1 MLFPAGIGAGVMK
14 KNWQLP
20 WLGFA
25 LTLLV
30 VLVGA
35 TAVRSQMIE
44 PLVVERTGEF
54 CVDDSACFNRYHPDI
69 PPAAMA
75 KPGQQIVLG
84 TRDAFDGAFG
94 PASTPEDVVAAD
106 LALVHPMTGPI
117 YIEGAKR
124 GDVLAVTLEDIEPDP
139 YGYTVIAPGFGFLR
153 DLFPDPYIA
162 NWSLDRSAAVSE
174 EIPQV
179 RIPFAPFSGS
189 MGVLPGEAELDI
201 FLTREAEL
209 AEVGGISLTPLP
221 TGALP
226 DELCGPEGTDKDRC
240 VRTIPPRENGGNMDV
255 KQMQVGTTILFPCF
269 VDGCGL
275 FAGDVH
281 YAQGDGEVS
290 GTAIEMGATVTV
302 STEIRE
308 GLGAQ
313 VKAPQFE
320 GGDQLKALAPEKF
333 YATTGIPIKKAGEIP
348 PYHTYLNSEV
358 LEPLSNLSE
367 DLTLAARYA
376 LIDMVDYLVANHGL
390 TREQA
395 YVVASVAADLRI
407 GQLVDVPNYLVSAII
422 PLTIF
427 PESAVSQN
435 SFQNISQNISQ
446 SNAQR
451 NTEVAVR

>member
-1 MLFPAGIGAGVMK
+1 MRNS
-14 KNWQLP
+14 NWKLR

-25 LTLLV
+25 LTV
-30 VLVGA
+30 VLIVLGG
-35 TAVRSQMIE
+35 TAVQSQTPA
-44 PLVVERTGEF
+44 PLVIERTGEF
-54 CVDDSACFNRYHPDI
+54 CVDDPACFNRYHPDI
-69 PPAAMA
+69 PPTATAQ
-75 KPGQQIVLG
+75 PGQSIVLG

-94 PASTPEDVVAAD
+94 PGSTPEDVVAAD
-106 LALVHPMTGPI
+106 LSLVHPMTGPV

-124 GDVLAVTLEDIEPDP
+124 GDVLAVTIEDIEPDP

-162 NWSLDRSAAVSE
+162 NWSLDRTAAVSD

-179 RIPFAPFSGS
+179 TIPFAPFAGS
-189 MGVLPGEAELDI
+189 LGVLPGYPELDT

-209 AEVGGISLTPLP
+209 AEAGGISLTPLP

-226 DELCGPEGTDKDRC
+226 ADLCGPDGTDKDRC

-255 KQMQVGTTILFPCF
+255 KQMQVGTTVLFPCF

-290 GTAIEMGATVTV
+290 GTAIEMGGTVTV
-302 STEIRE
+302 STEIRA
-308 GLGAQ
+308 GLGTQ

-320 GGDQLKALAPEKF
+320 GGDQLKALAPETF

-367 DLTLAARYA
+367 DLTLAARNA
-376 LIDMVDYLVANHGL
+376 LIDMVDYLVDNHEL

-427 PESAVSQN
+427 PESDT
-435 SFQNISQNISQ
+435 
-446 SNAQR
+446 AQ
-451 NTEVAVR
+451 